1 MSTNYTSH
9 ILKQMFVI
17 IINTISLKKV
27 GHCELNSGTVA

>member
-17 IINTISLKKV
+17 IINTISLKKWV
-27 GHCELNSGTVA
+27 TAS